1 MTFKFDLDYL
11 PSSIEGWGQKIFI
24 VPKFTMVP
32 SDREEGSLEV
42 GKIYQVELV
51 GLAYLVEG
59 AVQNLKWDT

>member
-1 MTFKFDLDYL
+1 
-11 PSSIEGWGQKIFI
+11 
-24 VPKFTMVP
+24 MVP

-59 AVQNLKWDT
+59 AVQNLTWDT